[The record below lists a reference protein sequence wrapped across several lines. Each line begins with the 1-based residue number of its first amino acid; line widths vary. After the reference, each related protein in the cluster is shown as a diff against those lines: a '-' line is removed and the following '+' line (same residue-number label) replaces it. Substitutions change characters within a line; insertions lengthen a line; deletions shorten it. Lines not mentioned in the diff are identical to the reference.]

1 MKRVQIARNLAVKSS
16 LLYFSFF
23 FSDNEGKNL
32 KHLSATEGMT
42 YMNIGNAITE
52 IRKTQ
57 GLTQEEF
64 GALFHVTRQTV
75 SNWENEKN
83 YPDLQILVNI
93 SDQFNVSLDQ
103 LLKSD
108 QQMILQ
114 IDKERSLGKLRREKK
129 IIDFLNGAGTGLI
142 LGCVGRVIRADHF
155 DIPFFQSFDQSLY
168 IFPGTQRR
176 VHFVIRI
183 IPGDII

>member
-1 MKRVQIARNLAVKSS
+1 MKKGQMTRNHAVKSS

-23 FSDNEGKNL
+23 FSDNGGKNL
-32 KHLSATEGMT
+32 KHLSAAEGMK

-114 IDKERSLGKLRREKK
+114 IDKERSLGKLRRKKK

-142 LGCVGRVIRADHF
+142 LGCLYSRDTLLKALTITIAVIM
-155 DIPFFQSFDQSLY
+155 
-168 IFPGTQRR
+168 
-176 VHFVIRI
+176 I
-183 IPGDII
+183 ITGYCLKTKYDEKMEKYLQ

>member
-1 MKRVQIARNLAVKSS
+1 MSPDR
-16 LLYFSFF
+16 LY
-23 FSDNEGKNL
+23 
-32 KHLSATEGMT
+32 
-42 YMNIGNAITE
+42 
-52 IRKTQ
+52 
-57 GLTQEEF
+57 
-64 GALFHVTRQTV
+64 QTGR
-75 SNWENEKN
+75 KN

-142 LGCVGRVIRADHF
+142 LGC
-155 DIPFFQSFDQSLY
+155 LY
-168 IFPGTQRR
+168 SPDTWRKALTIT
-176 VHFVIRI
+176 IAI
-183 IPGDII
+183 IMIITGNCLKTKYDEKMEKYLQ

>member
-114 IDKERSLGKLRREKK
+114 IDKERSLGKLRCEKK

-142 LGCVGRVIRADHF
+142 LGC
-155 DIPFFQSFDQSLY
+155 LY
-168 IFPGTQRR
+168 SPDTCRKALTIT
-176 VHFVIRI
+176 IAI
-183 IPGDII
+183 IMIITGNCLKTKYDEKMEKYLQ

>member
-1 MKRVQIARNLAVKSS
+1 MKRVQMTRNHAVKSS

-23 FSDNEGKNL
+23 FSDNEDKNL
-32 KHLSATEGMT
+32 KHLSAAEGMK

-114 IDKERSLGKLRREKK
+114 IDKERSLGKLRRKKK

-142 LGCVGRVIRADHF
+142 LCCLYSPDTWRKALTITIAVIM
-155 DIPFFQSFDQSLY
+155 
-168 IFPGTQRR
+168 
-176 VHFVIRI
+176 I
-183 IPGDII
+183 ITGYCLKTKYDEKMEKYLQ

>member
-1 MKRVQIARNLAVKSS
+1 MKRVQITRNHAVKNS

-23 FSDNEGKNL
+23 FSDNEDKNL
-32 KHLSATEGMT
+32 KHLSAAEGMK

-114 IDKERSLGKLRREKK
+114 IDKERSLGKLRRKK
-129 IIDFLNGAGTGLI
+129 ENHRFPKRCRNRPYPWLPILAGYLAKGSDNHHCCHHDHYRI
-142 LGCVGRVIRADHF
+142 LV
-155 DIPFFQSFDQSLY
+155 
-168 IFPGTQRR
+168 
-176 VHFVIRI
+176 
-183 IPGDII
+183 

>member
-1 MKRVQIARNLAVKSS
+1 MKRVQIDRNLAVKSS

-52 IRKTQ
+52 IRKTK
-57 GLTQEEF
+57 GITQEEF

-142 LGCVGRVIRADHF
+142 LGY
-155 DIPFFQSFDQSLY
+155 LY
-168 IFPGTQRR
+168 SPDTWRKALTIT
-176 VHFVIRI
+176 IAI
-183 IPGDII
+183 IMIITGNCLKTKYDEKREKYLQ

>member
-1 MKRVQIARNLAVKSS
+1 MTKNHAVKSS

-64 GALFHVTRQTV
+64 GAPVCQAH
-75 SNWENEKN
+75 
-83 YPDLQILVNI
+83 D
-93 SDQFNVSLDQ
+93 
-103 LLKSD
+103 
-108 QQMILQ
+108 
-114 IDKERSLGKLRREKK
+114 KK
-129 IIDFLNGAGTGLI
+129 ISI
-142 LGCVGRVIRADHF
+142 
-155 DIPFFQSFDQSLY
+155 FFQ
-168 IFPGTQRR
+168 I
-176 VHFVIRI
+176 
-183 IPGDII
+183 